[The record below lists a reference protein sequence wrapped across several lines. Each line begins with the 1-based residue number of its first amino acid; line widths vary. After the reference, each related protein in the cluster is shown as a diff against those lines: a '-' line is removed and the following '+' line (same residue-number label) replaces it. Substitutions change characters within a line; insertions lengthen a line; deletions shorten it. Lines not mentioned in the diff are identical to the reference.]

1 MADRC
6 LPAATRL
13 DGASRPR
20 CSRELA
26 TWAVLAEQTWPKDAV
41 GQITA
46 LRQIAGESP
55 INVDAAVKRFSG
67 AKRDLIE
74 RHVET
79 LAILG
84 EVQRL
89 DDGRYSAFAMVT
101 SQRAAPCHGGKQSG
115 RPIRA
120 PALSFDACPTYL
132 LGRDGAQRGGELPAF
147 LLDRL

>member
-1 MADRC
+1 MADRG

-26 TWAVLAEQTWPKDAV
+26 TWAVLAEQPWPKDAV

-74 RHVET
+74 RHLES

-89 DDGRYSAFAMVT
+89 DDGRYAAFAMVT
-101 SQRAAPCHGGKQSG
+101 
-115 RPIRA
+115 
-120 PALSFDACPTYL
+120 
-132 LGRDGAQRGGELPAF
+132 
-147 LLDRL
+147 